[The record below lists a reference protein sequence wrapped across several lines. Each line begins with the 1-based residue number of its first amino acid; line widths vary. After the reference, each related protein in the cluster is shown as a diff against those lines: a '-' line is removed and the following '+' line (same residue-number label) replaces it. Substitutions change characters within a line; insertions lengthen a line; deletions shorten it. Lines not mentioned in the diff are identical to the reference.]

1 MNIIKKGFKREYIKP
16 SIVMFAMSNEEY
28 LLAASPNVRP
38 GGGGNPPGSIT
49 VEPLF
54 LLMEA
59 MTIILK
65 DNVET

>member
-38 GGGGNPPGSIT
+38 
-49 VEPLF
+49 
-54 LLMEA
+54 EA
-59 MTIILK
+59 VVIHQE
-65 DNVET
+65 V

>member
-38 GGGGNPPGSIT
+38 GGGGNQSGSVT
-49 VEPLF
+49 VEPLQPVDGGDD
-54 LLMEA
+54 
-59 MTIILK
+59 
-65 DNVET
+65 DNLVG

>member
-38 GGGGNPPGSIT
+38 GGGGNPPGSVTI
-49 VEPLF
+49 EPLVPVDGGDDDT
-54 LLMEA
+54 LEG
-59 MTIILK
+59 
-65 DNVET
+65 

>member
-38 GGGGNPPGSIT
+38 GGGGNPPGSVT
-49 VEPLF
+49 VE
-54 LLMEA
+54 LLQPVDGGDD
-59 MTIILK
+59 
-65 DNVET
+65 DNLVG

>member
-38 GGGGNPPGSIT
+38 GGGGNPPGSVT
-49 VEPLF
+49 VEPLVPVDGGDDVN
-54 LLMEA
+54 LEG
-59 MTIILK
+59 
-65 DNVET
+65 

>member
-38 GGGGNPPGSIT
+38 GGGGNPSGSVT
-49 VEPLF
+49 VEPL
-54 LLMEA
+54 LPVDGGND
-59 MTIILK
+59 
-65 DNVET
+65 DNLVG

>member
-38 GGGGNPPGSIT
+38 GGGGNPPGSVI
-49 VEPLF
+49 VEPLVPVDGGDD
-54 LLMEA
+54 
-59 MTIILK
+59 
-65 DNVET
+65 DNLEG

>member
-49 VEPLF
+49 R
-54 LLMEA
+54 
-59 MTIILK
+59 
-65 DNVET
+65 

>member
-38 GGGGNPPGSIT
+38 GGGGNPPGSVA
-49 VEPLF
+49 VEPLVPVDGGDD
-54 LLMEA
+54 
-59 MTIILK
+59 
-65 DNVET
+65 DNLEG

>member
-38 GGGGNPPGSIT
+38 GGGGNPLGSVTI
-49 VEPLF
+49 EPLVPVDGGDD
-54 LLMEA
+54 
-59 MTIILK
+59 
-65 DNVET
+65 DNLVG

>member
-38 GGGGNPPGSIT
+38 GGGGNPPGSVTI
-49 VEPLF
+49 EPL
-54 LLMEA
+54 LPVDGGDD
-59 MTIILK
+59 
-65 DNVET
+65 DNLEG

>member
-38 GGGGNPPGSIT
+38 GGGGNPPGSVT
-49 VEPLF
+49 VEPLVPVDGGDD
-54 LLMEA
+54 
-59 MTIILK
+59 
-65 DNVET
+65 DNIEG

>member
-38 GGGGNPPGSIT
+38 GGGGNPPGSVTI
-49 VEPLF
+49 EPPRPVDGGDD
-54 LLMEA
+54 
-59 MTIILK
+59 
-65 DNVET
+65 DNLEG

>member
-38 GGGGNPPGSIT
+38 GGGGNPSGSVTI
-49 VEPLF
+49 EPLVPVDGGDD
-54 LLMEA
+54 
-59 MTIILK
+59 
-65 DNVET
+65 DNLVG